1 MNKLPSNFGQKW
13 TNEEECMLLEE
24 LSKGNNIEIIAS
36 NHNRTKGGIISRQR
50 LIAYNMYLKNNSMDE
65 IINKTKLSEDSIKQ
79 TIFKRENSNKRKEPN
94 ELKDNFME
102 EIINKRKEPNELK
115 DLNKIHELVI
125 KLYLTLNFV
134 FLLLV
139 FTIIIL
145 LNNLKT

>member
-1 MNKLPSNFGQKW
+1 MNIYFNSNSNTSDFQMNKLPSNFGQKW

-79 TIFKRENSNKRKEPN
+79 TIFKREISNKIKEPN
-94 ELKDNFME
+94 
-102 EIINKRKEPNELK
+102 
-115 DLNKIHELVI
+115 ELVI